1 MRRRGG
7 QRLQKDGSYHHR
19 KRGGGIVEQ
28 VGPIF
33 LLQGLLMD
41 MQKPKQGL
49 L

>member
-28 VGPIF
+28 VGPTF
-33 LLQGLLMD
+33 YYRFFLMD